1 MNSQL
6 SNSQGSKTSSIRQRL
21 KWNPLLS
28 LLSEYLATILLM
40 IRNSATRTSNSM
52 KKLCL
57 TPTVL
62 VLAMLM
68 IHGCA
73 NQPVNSVAHE
83 ETTTPAV
90 EPEAEIVKANTPE
103 AEQEYPVRPFSTEG
117 LYELLVGELAGI
129 RNNLPLSL
137 EKYLSQARQTRDPG
151 VVSRA
156 ARIAAYL
163 DNRAV
168 LLEMSLLWTE
178 VDPEALDA
186 HSMASL
192 SLSRDGQ
199 HISALPHAE
208 FALQQGNSEPLMALV
223 ISANQATIQQ
233 RDVLLQQYPRLETL
247 MPENKTL
254 LLTKAMLLRQQD
266 RLPDALNTVEQL
278 LQKAPSEEPAIMLKA
293 QLLHQA
299 GKKEEAASFLEH
311 SLLNIPNS
319 KRLRLQYA
327 RFLAEDDLEGAHQQL
342 TLLVEEYPNDP
353 ELIYTLALASRGLGL
368 RVMAQQL
375 LIKLTRYPSTASSA
389 HFELGTMAEQ
399 DNHIESVLMH
409 YRQVHSGSKFL
420 PAAVRLSKFMI
431 NHGQLKNARLY
442 LQQLRLKNPRLAA
455 SLYQIESE
463 LLAEQALIDDAYLL
477 LSEAIL
483 HTPNDIQL
491 LYMRS
496 LLSEKKNDYANSE
509 QDLRAILAQDSD
521 NAMALNA
528 LGYTLTVHT
537 DRYKEAHELIL
548 RALELNPGDPATID
562 SLGWVLYRLGKHD
575 DAIHQLRRAI
585 EKLPDPE
592 VASHLGEVLW
602 VTGQHEEATS
612 VWQIILENDPD
623 NDTIR
628 QTMKRLQ
635 AE

>member
-1 MNSQL
+1 MRTNS
-6 SNSQGSKTSSIRQRL
+6 
-21 KWNPLLS
+21 
-28 LLSEYLATILLM
+28 
-40 IRNSATRTSNSM
+40 SM
-52 KKLCL
+52 KKPCL
-57 TPTVL
+57 TPIA
-62 VLAMLM
+62 LALAILL

-73 NQPVNSVAHE
+73 NQPMDSAARE
-83 ETTTPAV
+83 EPITPAV
-90 EPEAEIVKANTPE
+90 EQEAEMAKTDATE
-103 AEQEYPVRPFSTEG
+103 AEVVEKEYPVRPFSTEG
-117 LYELLVGELAGI
+117 LYDLLVGELAGI

-137 EKYLSQARQTRDPG
+137 EKYLSQARQTQDPG
-151 VVSRA
+151 VVGRA

-163 DNRAV
+163 DNRTA

-178 VDPEALDA
+178 VEPDNLDA

-199 HISALPHAE
+199 YTNALIHAE
-208 FALQQGNSEPLMALV
+208 FALKQGSSQPLMTLV
-223 ISANQATIQQ
+223 ISANQASIQQ
-233 RDVLLQQYPRLETL
+233 RETLLQQYPRLETL
-247 MPENKTL
+247 MPGNETL
-254 LLTKAMLLRQQD
+254 LLTKSMLLRQQD
-266 RLPDALNTVEQL
+266 QLPDALKTVEQL
-278 LQKAPSEEPAIMLKA
+278 LQQEPAQESAIMLKA
-293 QLLHQA
+293 QLLQQMN
-299 GKKEEAASFLEH
+299 KKDEASKFLEH

-353 ELIYTLALASRGLGL
+353 ELIYTLALASRELGL

-375 LIKLTRYPSTASSA
+375 LIKLTRFPSTAASA
-389 HFELGTMAEQ
+389 HYELGTMAEQ
-399 DNHIESVLMH
+399 DNDIESVLMH
-409 YRQVHSGSKFL
+409 YRQVRSGPKFL

-431 NHGQLKNARLY
+431 NHGQLENARLY
-442 LQQLRLKNPRLAA
+442 LQKLRLENPRFTAA
-455 SLYQIESE
+455 LYQIESE
-463 LLAEQALIDDAYLL
+463 LLAEQQLIDDAYHL

-483 HTPNDIQL
+483 QAPNDIQL

-496 LLSEKKNDYANSE
+496 MLSEQKNDYTNSE
-509 QDLRAILAQDSD
+509 KDLRAILAQDSD

-528 LGYTLTVHT
+528 LGYTMTVHT

-548 RALELNPGDPATID
+548 RALELNPGDPATMD
-562 SLGWVLYRLGKHD
+562 SLGWVLYRLGNHD
-575 DAIHQLRRAI
+575 DAIHHLRRAMK
-585 EKLPDPE
+585 KLPDPE

-612 VWQIILENDPD
+612 VWQTILENDPD

>member
-1 MNSQL
+1 ME
-6 SNSQGSKTSSIRQRL
+6 SSAFVIVRVFSY
-21 KWNPLLS
+21 N
-28 LLSEYLATILLM
+28 AVM
-40 IRNSATRTSNSM
+40 IRNGVTRIKNSM
-52 KKLCL
+52 KKPCL
-57 TPTVL
+57 TPIVL

-73 NQPVNSVAHE
+73 NQPVGSVAHE
-83 ETTTPAV
+83 EATTPAV
-90 EPEAEIVKANTPE
+90 EPEAEIAKADTLE
-103 AEQEYPVRPFSTEG
+103 AEEAEPAYPVRPFSTEG
-117 LYELLVGELAGI
+117 LYDLLVGELAGI

-137 EKYLSQARQTRDPG
+137 EKYRSQARQTRDPG
-151 VVSRA
+151 VASRA

-163 DNRAV
+163 DDRTA

-178 VDPEALDA
+178 VEPENLDA

-199 HISALPHAE
+199 YVKALPHAE
-208 FALQQGNSEPLMALV
+208 FVLMQGSSEPLMTLV
-223 ISANQATIQQ
+223 ISANQATTQQ
-233 RDVLLQQYPRLETL
+233 RDALLQQYPRLETQ
-247 MPENKTL
+247 MPGNKTL

-266 RLPDALNTVEQL
+266 RLPDALDAVEQL
-278 LQKAPSEEPAIMLKA
+278 LQKAPTEEPAIMLKA
-293 QLLHQA
+293 QLLQQI
-299 GKKEEAASFLEH
+299 GKKEEASSFLEH

-375 LIKLTRYPSTASSA
+375 FLKLTRYPSTASSA

-399 DNHIESVLMH
+399 DNDIESVLMH
-409 YRQVHSGSKFL
+409 YRQVHSGTKFL

-442 LQQLRLKNPRLAA
+442 LQQLRLENPRFAA
-455 SLYQIESE
+455 ALYQIESE
-463 LLAEQALIDDAYLL
+463 LLAEQELIDDAYQL

-483 HTPNDIQL
+483 QAPNDIQL

-496 LLSEKKNDYANSE
+496 MLSEKKNDYANSE

-537 DRYKEAHELIL
+537 NRYKEAHKLIL

-562 SLGWVLYRLGKHD
+562 SLGWVLYRLGKYD

-602 VTGQHEEATS
+602 VTGQREEATS
-612 VWQIILENDPD
+612 VWQTILENDPD

>member
-1 MNSQL
+1 
-6 SNSQGSKTSSIRQRL
+6 
-21 KWNPLLS
+21 
-28 LLSEYLATILLM
+28 M
-40 IRNSATRTSNSM
+40 IRNGVTRINNSM
-52 KKLCL
+52 KKPCL
-57 TPTVL
+57 TPIVL

-73 NQPVNSVAHE
+73 NQPMDSVAHE
-83 ETTTPAV
+83 EATTPAV
-90 EPEAEIVKANTPE
+90 EPEAEITKADTLETEE
-103 AEQEYPVRPFSTEG
+103 AEQVYPVRPFSTEG
-117 LYELLVGELAGI
+117 LYDLLVGELAGI

-156 ARIAAYL
+156 TRIAAYL
-163 DNRAV
+163 ENRAA

-178 VDPEALDA
+178 VEPDNLDA

-199 HISALPHAE
+199 YINALTHAE
-208 FALQQGNSEPLMALV
+208 FALMQGSGEPLMTLV
-223 ISANQATIQQ
+223 ISANQASTQQ
-233 RDVLLQQYPRLETL
+233 REALLHQYPRLETL
-247 MPENKTL
+247 MPGNRIL

-266 RLPDALNTVEQL
+266 QLPDALNTVEQL
-278 LQKAPSEEPAIMLKA
+278 LQKAPTEEAAIMLKA
-293 QLLHQA
+293 QLLHQI
-299 GKKEEAASFLEH
+299 GKKEEASAFLEH

-342 TLLVEEYPNDP
+342 TSLVEEYPNDP
-353 ELIYTLALASRGLGL
+353 DLIYPLALASRGLGL

-409 YRQVHSGSKFL
+409 YRQVHSGPKFL

-442 LQQLRLKNPRLAA
+442 LQKLRLTNPRFSAA
-455 SLYQIESE
+455 LYQIESE
-463 LLAEQALIDDAYLL
+463 LLAEQQLIDDAYHL

-483 HTPNDIQL
+483 QEPNDIQL

-496 LLSEKKNDYANSE
+496 MLSEKKNDYTSSE
-509 QDLRAILAQDSD
+509 KDLRAILAQDSD

-537 DRYKEAHELIL
+537 DRYEEAHELIL

-562 SLGWVLYRLGKHD
+562 SLGWVLYRLGKYD

-602 VTGQHEEATS
+602 VTGQREEATS
-612 VWQIILENDPD
+612 VWKTILENDPD
-623 NDTIR
+623 NDIIR